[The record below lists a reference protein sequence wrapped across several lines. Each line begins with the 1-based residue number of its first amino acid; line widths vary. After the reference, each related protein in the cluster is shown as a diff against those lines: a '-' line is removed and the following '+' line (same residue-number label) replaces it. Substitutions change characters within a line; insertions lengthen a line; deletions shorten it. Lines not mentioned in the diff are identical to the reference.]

1 MALEEPDRHWLAVI
15 GRALAFSC
23 LAQADLRDK
32 GLVPQA
38 KLLETLGLTRREAAA
53 LLNTTD
59 RSLSELLSRERRRK
73 HRTGGN
79 RGETRR

>member
-1 MALEEPDRHWLAVI
+1 MTPEEADRHWLAVI

-38 KLLETLGLTRREAAA
+38 KLLETLGLTRKEAAN

-59 RSLSELLSRERRRK
+59 KSLSELLSRERRRK
-73 HRTGGN
+73 PRVGGK
-79 RGETRR
+79 RGQTAR